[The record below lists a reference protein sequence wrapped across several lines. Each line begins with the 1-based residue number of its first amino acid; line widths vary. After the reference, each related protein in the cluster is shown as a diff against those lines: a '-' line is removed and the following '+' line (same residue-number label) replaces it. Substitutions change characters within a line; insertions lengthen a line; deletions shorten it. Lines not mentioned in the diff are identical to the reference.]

1 MRKKIYI
8 ALLGGGKIAEHH
20 ISAIKKVKN
29 FELAALTDLSKS
41 KRDYYSKKFRIQT
54 FEHYKTMLNEVKKI
68 DIVVIMS
75 PSGMHYEHASKIIK
89 RFKKNVVLEKPP
101 CMNKSQVVSL
111 YNIAKKYKK
120 KIYPVFQ
127 SRNNKCIIKIKDEIN
142 KNKLGKIRL
151 VNLSLR
157 WCRPQRY
164 YNLSKWRG
172 TYSHDGGVLTNQ
184 GIHYLDLVKHLFGDI
199 LSVSSKMK
207 TLGAKIEVEDSGVG
221 FFEFRNGALGSLELT
236 TAARPKDFEAKISAV
251 GSKGIVTIGGLSAN
265 ILKEYSPDNSY
276 CKKYSEKIPNAYG
289 FGHFKM
295 YEDIKDDFINKKKY
309 EINFK
314 DCLET
319 VKLINAFY
327 VSDEKKKTVKVNLS
341 GNSKRLGRANEDIS
355 KIYK

>member
-1 MRKKIYI
+1 MKKKIFI
-8 ALLGGGKIAEHH
+8 ALLGGGRIAEHH
-20 ISAIKKVKN
+20 IKAIKKIKN
-29 FELAALTDLSKS
+29 FELVAMTDLSKS
-41 KRDYYSKKFRIQT
+41 KRDYFNKKFRIRT
-54 FEHYKTMLNEVKKI
+54 FKHYTSMLNKEKKI

-75 PSGMHYEHASKIIK
+75 PSGMHYEHASVIIK
-89 RFKKNVVLEKPP
+89 KFQKNIILEKPP
-101 CMNKSQVVSL
+101 CMNRSQVISL
-111 YNIAKKYKK
+111 YNLAKKYKK

-127 SRNNKCIIKIKDEIN
+127 SRNNKCILKLRNEIN

-184 GIHYLDLVKHLFGDI
+184 GIHYLDLVRYLFGDI
-199 LSVSSKMK
+199 SIVSSRMK
-207 TLGAKIEVEDSGVG
+207 TFGAKIEVEDSVVG
-221 FFEFRNGALGSLELT
+221 FFEFQNGALGSLELT
-236 TAARPKDFEAKISAV
+236 TAARPKDYEAKISAV

-276 CKKYSEKIPNAYG
+276 CKKYSENIPNAYG

-295 YEDIKDDFINKKKY
+295 YEDIKDDFKKKKKY
-309 EINFK
+309 SINFR
-314 DCLET
+314 DCLKT
-319 VKLINAFY
+319 VELINAFY
-327 VSDEKKKTVKVNLS
+327 VSDEKNKTVKVNSS
-341 GNSKRLGRANEDIS
+341 GNSKRLGRADKKIS